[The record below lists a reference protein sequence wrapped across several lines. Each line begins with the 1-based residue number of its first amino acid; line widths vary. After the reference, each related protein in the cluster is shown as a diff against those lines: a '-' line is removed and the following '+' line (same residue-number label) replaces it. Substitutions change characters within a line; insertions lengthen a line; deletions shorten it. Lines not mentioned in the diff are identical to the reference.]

1 MDHYLNDLLT
11 RLQLCHTE
19 LVSTGTYDLKKAF
32 KLLPIGEVNWQ
43 SYPFCMVAAGD
54 AAFTYPDPSIVE
66 IRRNLDVTIV
76 VSPSSVDL
84 PDSNGNSQAMQ
95 AAVDLERTFVQYYL
109 LHPGL
114 HTASLAKLGFLEV
127 CLPVLSRPV
136 VLNVPSARPDGPKVE
151 YTGVQITLR
160 TLIKHWDANSPRSY
174 GGF

>member
-1 MDHYLNDLLT
+1 MDNYLDLMLT

-19 LVSTGTYDLKKAF
+19 LVGTGTYDIKKAF
-32 KLLPIGEVNWQ
+32 KLLPIGEVAWSN
-43 SYPFCMVAAGD
+43 YPFVMVAPADEADSYSSSG
-54 AAFTYPDPSIVE
+54 IVDM
-66 IRRNLDVTIV
+66 RRNLDVTIV

-84 PDSNGNSQAMQ
+84 PDANGNSQAMQ
-95 AAVDLERTFVQYYL
+95 AAVDLEHVFKEYYL